1 MELSA
6 GTLICGRFELMREES
21 PNTGSPVFGPTWAV
35 LDTETGEPARACL
48 LDASL
53 LPGADERR
61 AFVRAISELGDL
73 RDPSLVPQVFVG
85 EDGDH
90 AVVCYDPL
98 QAFALGDLYDG
109 TGAVDVLGE
118 AGRLAGRLARAL
130 ALLHARGR
138 VHGLLACETVFVGPQ
153 GPAAFQ
159 HGFAPLCARAEL
171 ERRCRA
177 FHVASLAFETRGA
190 GAFTPAADVFGW
202 GATLAQFVT
211 GLRGDAALRAA
222 EPAGLPAGL
231 WALIKA
237 CLAEEPAARPRDGA
251 DLVRRL
257 GEVLPGEASEAPA
270 AVPAAGPEETPV
282 AAPEPSRGPAEPESP
297 ASEAV
302 SEDTR
307 PASEADPR
315 PRAAGKQLPVTSFE
329 EMLLTSDRTH
339 RPATLPPGALSTSAV
354 TSTGPHAALEG
365 AGRSASGLR
374 RVHVLTEDAIVR
386 TSKPTPRPASDPH
399 DGIIGGTAA
408 EIEAASKAPTRKLD
422 PSGAVAVAD
431 AALAAA
437 ADAAAAAVAGAA
449 KAAATMPPSPV
460 TPPTPSPLP
469 VPPPPTRAADSNTL
483 WWVLAILVVLAAVAL
498 VSR

>member
-53 LPGADERR
+53 LPGVEERR
-61 AFVRAISELGDL
+61 AFVRAVGELGDL

-118 AGRLAGRLARAL
+118 SGRLARRLARAL

-138 VHGLLACETVFVGPQ
+138 VHGLLACEAVFVGPQ
-153 GPAAFQ
+153 GPAVFQ
-159 HGFAPLCARAEL
+159 HGFAPLCVRAEL

-190 GAFTPAADVFGW
+190 GAFTPAADVFGF

-237 CLAEEPAARPRDGA
+237 CLAEEPTARPRDGA
-251 DLVRRL
+251 ELVRRL
-257 GEVLPGEASEAPA
+257 GEVLPGETEGAPTGEASAPAPVAASEP
-270 AVPAAGPEETPV
+270 VAAGPES
-282 AAPEPSRGPAEPESP
+282 AA

-302 SEDTR
+302 PEDAR
-307 PASEADPR
+307 PAGDADLR
-315 PRAAGKQLPVTSFE
+315 PRAAGKLIPVTSFE

-339 RPATLPPGALSTSAV
+339 RPATLPPGSLSASAV
-354 TSTGPHAALEG
+354 TATATLEG

-374 RVHVLTEDAIVR
+374 RIHVLTEDAIVR
-386 TSKPTPRPASDPH
+386 PNKPTSRPASDPH

-437 ADAAAAAVAGAA
+437 ADATAAAVVAAA
-449 KAAATMPPSPV
+449 KAAATMPPTPTAQPATPTSPPV
-460 TPPTPSPLP
+460 AVPT
-469 VPPPPTRAADSNTL
+469 PPPPAKTGDSNLL
-483 WWVLAILVVLAAVAL
+483 WWVLAILAVLAAVAL